1 MAASSELSKC
11 SCSACGLHL
20 EFPVELLGSTISC
33 PSCNS
38 PTVLEIPEV
47 RPQEGAETL
56 PIATL
61 LSAFQGEVRGQ
72 RASLFYQ
79 VGLLLVTGAILV
91 LPLLY
96 LTFIATAAYGV
107 YWWATHF
114 TFLLT
119 GRNYGIYFLLMKVL
133 LYLTPLITGLI
144 VVFFMI
150 KPLLARRAPGAQP
163 LALNPANEPLLFA
176 FITEICRT
184 VGAPVPSRI
193 DVDCHLNASA
203 GFRRGFKSFFGDD
216 LVLTIGLPL
225 VAGTNITQL
234 GGIIAHEF
242 GHFTQSFAMRLNYI
256 IRRVNEWFVRVIY
269 ERDQWDLMLAE
280 SAAEMEEWWMQL
292 VLVIASLGVW
302 FSRLLLRP
310 LMWIGIGISA
320 FVSRQMEYNADAY
333 EIEFVG
339 SEVFENTT
347 VRFAAL
353 ASSME
358 TAYKQMRVGW
368 HHSRALPENFP
379 QYLVLHDRRMTEEKR
394 AAIADRVG
402 LDQSQW
408 YSTHPASGDR
418 IRCAR
423 LAQKRGIFALDVPA
437 KELFSNFD
445 VIAKQVSLLHYT
457 EDFGLPGPLI
467 QFRPAESFFETS
479 APTDEEIPNAAREGM
494 EKTFGPVRLKLRGT
508 SD

>member
-1 MAASSELSKC
+1 MAAPSELSKC
-11 SCSACGLHL
+11 SCCACGVHL
-20 EFPVELLGSTISC
+20 EFPLEMLGSTISC

-38 PTVLEIPEV
+38 HTILEGPEM
-47 RPQEGAETL
+47 RPRDGNEAL

-72 RASLFYQ
+72 RASLLYQ
-79 VGLLLVTGAILV
+79 VGLMLVASAILI
-91 LPLLY
+91 LPILY
-96 LTFIATAAYGV
+96 LALIASAGYGV
-107 YWWATHF
+107 YWWATEF

-119 GRNYGIYFLLMKVL
+119 GRNYGIYFMLMKIL
-133 LYLTPLITGLI
+133 LYLTPLLTGLI

-150 KPLLARRAPGAQP
+150 KPLLAKRAPSAQP
-163 LALNPANEPLLFA
+163 LALNPANEPLLFS

-184 VGAPVPSRI
+184 IGAPIPSRI

-225 VAGTNITQL
+225 VAGTNLTQL

-256 IRRVNEWFVRVIY
+256 IRRVNQWFVRVIY

-280 SAAEMEEWWMQL
+280 SAAEVEEWWMQL
-292 VLVIASLGVW
+292 VLGIASLGVW

-333 EIEFVG
+333 EIDFVG
-339 SEVFENTT
+339 SEIFEDTT

-353 ASSME
+353 GSSLE
-358 TAYKQMRVGW
+358 TAYKEMRVRW

-379 QYLVLHDRRMTEEKR
+379 QFVVLHDAKMPEAKR
-394 AAIADRVG
+394 AAILDRVG
-402 LDQSQW
+402 LEQSSW
-408 YSTHPASGDR
+408 FSTHPASGDR

-423 LAQKRGIFALDVPA
+423 RAQKPGVFSLDVPA
-437 KELFSNFD
+437 KALFSNFD
-445 VIAKQVSLLHYT
+445 VIAQQVSVLHYT
-457 EDFGLPGPLI
+457 EDLGLPRAMI
-467 QFRPAESFFETS
+467 QLRSAESFFETVRPS
-479 APTDEEIPNAAREGM
+479 EHEIPNLDREKM
-494 EKTFGPVRLKLRGT
+494 EKTFGPARLKLKAIP
-508 SD
+508 